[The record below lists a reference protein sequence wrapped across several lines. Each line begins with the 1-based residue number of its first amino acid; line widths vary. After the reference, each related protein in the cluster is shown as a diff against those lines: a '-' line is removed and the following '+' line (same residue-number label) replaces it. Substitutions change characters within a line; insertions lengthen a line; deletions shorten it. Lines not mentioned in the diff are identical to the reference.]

1 MTQSNSSLINGY
13 VYTYTQNNSTN
24 NSTSKNAQI
33 DTQKVHNSMS
43 RNAQNDTQHVRE
55 RWEVE
60 FYDKAGVDEFK
71 EQIKTEIPNSMT
83 TRMVDLFC
91 PIFKGMHGIIA
102 APAKVGKTSM
112 IKELVTGMA
121 SNNPE
126 MFIKVVNINERV
138 VEAVKM
144 RKTFLDFSNV
154 EVIDSTHDENNINHT
169 NVAFKILEDAIRL
182 VIEGKDVV
190 IFLDSLTKLVRA
202 FNELAPN
209 GSKILSGGITERAL
223 DLSKSFL
230 TAARPLMRG
239 GSLTIIATALINT
252 NSTMDDVI
260 YQHFKALVNME
271 IVLSKVLAD
280 GRIYP
285 AMDIHQSSTREYDSL
300 VSSQQIEVSQ
310 VLLSCESEFRNILL
324 HMKHVIHMFN
334 EFVCNNAMYELG

>member
-24 NSTSKNAQI
+24 NSTSKNAQ
-33 DTQKVHNSMS
+33 H
-43 RNAQNDTQHVRE
+43 DTQHVRE

-71 EQIKTEIPNSMT
+71 EQIKIEVPNSMT

-112 IKELVTGMA
+112 IKELVIGMA
-121 SNNPE
+121 HNNPE

-154 EVIDSTHDENNINHT
+154 EVIDSTHDEDNINHT
-169 NVAFKILEDAIRL
+169 NVAFKVLEDAIRL
-182 VIEGKDVV
+182 VIKGKDVV

-202 FNELAPN
+202 FNELTPN

-271 IVLSKVLAD
+271 IVLSKKFAD
-280 GRIYP
+280 ERIYP

-300 VSSQQIEVSQ
+300 VSPQQIEVSR